1 MAVAP
6 VSRVQSRA
14 VWDLLVFLFNALIF
28 LLLGAQFGTLAREE
42 FSWLFLP
49 GRHIALIGA
58 RRADMLLSRTKLV
71 AALFASTEAE
81 VYDVSAPRHPTTK

>member
-1 MAVAP
+1 MLPKVIE
-6 VSRVQSRA
+6 
-14 VWDLLVFLFNALIF
+14 LLGRKAS
-28 LLLGAQFGTLAREE
+28 GAQFGTLAREE

-71 AALFASTEAE
+71 AALFAILTPLWGIVDYRFLPEALAQRR
-81 VYDVSAPRHPTTK
+81 VLL